1 MKTKRN
7 EQDMQYLENTLVGKN
22 IIGKSNGEITV
33 RPLGHR
39 DAVQTTAELEGVV
52 VSRELTYYDKI
63 IADAIYTLYEMGEDT
78 FTLNRVAEVLTGG
91 KWPLPTIREKIRA
104 SIKKMTVTRV
114 TIDCTEEIEK
124 REHKKQP
131 RTVKFEDYL
140 LPIESA
146 YEDFGDHETVVYH
159 LKNCPPL
166 LAYAKRIKQVI
177 AYDPALLQVGKR
189 RNDDST
195 LMLRYILLS
204 KIMML
209 ANGKGRTTNTVTLEE
224 INKLLG
230 LDPTDRKKRQK
241 VVEAI
246 ETILEAY
253 QETNVPLFSWETI
266 EGKRNSWQGVRLG
279 VMPQTIANEMN
290 QPIVT
295 DETIE
300 PVQMKQ
306 DKDDEILT
314 FWETDDEML
323 DWWATKGMEKI
334 ARQKTKQM
342 RS

>member
-7 EQDMQYLENTLVGKN
+7 EQNDMQYLENTLIGKN

-39 DAVQTTAELEGVV
+39 DAVQTTAELEGVAM
-52 VSRELTYYDKI
+52 SRELTYYDKI
-63 IADAIYTLYEMGEDT
+63 VADAIYTLYEMGEDT
-78 FTLNRVAEVLTGG
+78 FSLNRVAEVLTGG
-91 KWPLPTIREKIRA
+91 KWPQPSIREKIRA

-114 TIDCTEEIEK
+114 TIDCTAEIEK

-140 LPIESA
+140 LPLETA
-146 YEDFGDHETVVYH
+146 YEDYGDHETVLYR

-177 AYDPALLQVGKR
+177 AYDPALLHVGN
-189 RNDDST
+189 RNNTDDT

-209 ANGKGRTTNTVTLEE
+209 ANGKGRTTNTITMDELQQ
-224 INKLLG
+224 LLNANPK
-230 LDPTDRKKRQK
+230 DRRKKMK
-241 VVEAI
+241 IAEAV
-246 ETILEAY
+246 ETILQAYCEAQNTPVY
-253 QETNVPLFSWETI
+253 GWDVITGPR
-266 EGKRNSWQGVRLG
+266 GSWQGVSIG
-279 VMPQTIANEMN
+279 VMPRTVTSQTM
-290 QPIVT
+290 VV
-295 DETIE
+295 DEPE
-300 PVQMKQ
+300 QKQEQ

-314 FWETDDEML
+314 FWENDEML
-323 DWWATKGMEKI
+323 DWWATHGMAKI
-334 ARQKTKQM
+334 ARGHTKQM